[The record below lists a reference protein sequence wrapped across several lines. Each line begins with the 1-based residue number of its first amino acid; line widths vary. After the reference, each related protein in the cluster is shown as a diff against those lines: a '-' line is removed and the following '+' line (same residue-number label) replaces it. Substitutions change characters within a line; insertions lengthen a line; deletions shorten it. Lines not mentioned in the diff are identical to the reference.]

1 MGMRASAVYIDK
13 TGTGFL
19 TTLQWSTKIDKT
31 LGYELSL
38 VGENEDANVRMT
50 QIFAPLAAFEH
61 LSAIDTFDP
70 EEDEMLAG
78 DIMVTP
84 SLVFSGPQPAE
95 GAQVFPHAD
104 KDMKRMKEWHLN
116 SGSLGV
122 IYDARYTSVLRFFYL
137 DDQTDNVRTLNMTF
151 DELIKAYVDKN
162 APARKIKN
170 LAR

>member
-84 SLVFSGPQPAE
+84 SLVFSGPQPA
-95 GAQVFPHAD
+95 GDAVFANVD
-104 KDMKRMKEWHLN
+104 KDMSLITNWHLD

-122 IYDARYTSVLRFFYL
+122 IYDARYTSVLTFFYL

-151 DELIKAYVDKN
+151 DELIKVYVDKN